1 MGIGARDSAFGVP
14 GRPEGLRYKPAPR
27 GAGLQACRVSA
38 EPRAPVSEG
47 VESPPVKYSLHLQ
60 SRSVQVAAD
69 LERVM
74 NTPGEDL
81 APAALAIAR
90 VEYPSLDTGEYL
102 DAIERM
108 GDDAA
113 ARVERTGARGQDAIK
128 VLNEYLYDEQ
138 RFTGNRQRYDDPRN
152 SFLNEV
158 LDRRTG
164 IPISL
169 AVVYLEVA
177 RRAGVHV
184 AGVNFPGH
192 FLLRAA
198 DERARLR
205 YGGDFLIVDP
215 FHGGALLSEGDCRE
229 MLRQHVGEDA
239 AFDRTLLEPAT
250 RHEIVV
256 RMLVNLKRLYVRMRS
271 FPQARFVADLL
282 LTVDPSAV
290 WELRDRG
297 LLAYQLEDFGAAL
310 RDLETYLRLMSRHGE
325 EQSATDMSAGSQESN
340 PDSAE
345 RPDEGT
351 QVWEHIKNLRKRVA
365 GFN

>member
-1 MGIGARDSAFGVP
+1 
-14 GRPEGLRYKPAPR
+14 
-27 GAGLQACRVSA
+27 
-38 EPRAPVSEG
+38 
-47 VESPPVKYSLHLQ
+47 VKYALHLQ
-60 SRSVQVAAD
+60 SRSVQVAAE
-69 LERVM
+69 LEKAM
-74 NTPGEDL
+74 NAPGEEL

-90 VEYPSLDTGEYL
+90 IEYPSLDTGEYL

-108 GDDAA
+108 GADAA
-113 ARVERTGARGQDAIK
+113 ARVTRTGAHGQDAIK

-184 AGVNFPGH
+184 SGVNFPGH

-205 YGGDFLIVDP
+205 YGGDCLIVDP
-215 FHGGALLSEGDCRE
+215 FHGGALLSEVDCRE
-229 MLRQHVGEDA
+229 MLRHHVGEEA
-239 AFDRTLLEPAT
+239 AFDRNLLEPAT

-290 WELRDRG
+290 SELRDRG
-297 LLAYQLEDFGAAL
+297 LLAYHLQDFGAAL
-310 RDLETYLRLMSRHGE
+310 RDLETYLRLLSRHSDD
-325 EQSATDMSAGSQESN
+325 QSPSEIAADPGDDAAE
-340 PDSAE
+340 SAE
-345 RPDEGT
+345 DEDEGT